1 MPYKHQVIPLQAHEG
16 NETAEQALHSIVDGF
31 KRFRN
36 EVFPQQEELFKKLA
50 TAQNPRAMFITCA
63 DSRVVPELITQSSPG
78 DLFVNR
84 NVGNVVPA
92 YGQMMG
98 GVSTAIE
105 YAVMALGVQ
114 HIVICGHSDCGAMKA
129 VLNPA

>member
-50 TAQNPRAMFITCA
+50 TAQNTRHVHHLRRLARGAGA
-63 DSRVVPELITQSSPG
+63 DHPELARRPVRQPQ
-78 DLFVNR
+78 R
-84 NVGNVVPA
+84 R
-92 YGQMMG
+92 
-98 GVSTAIE
+98 
-105 YAVMALGVQ
+105 
-114 HIVICGHSDCGAMKA
+114 
-129 VLNPA
+129 